1 MKRKQPKDMR
11 PYWPVNMHG
20 GFDPWEDGPYLRE
33 AEQKAAK
40 KKQAKK
46 KGGPFSDP
54 YSWEK

>member
-1 MKRKQPKDMR
+1 MR